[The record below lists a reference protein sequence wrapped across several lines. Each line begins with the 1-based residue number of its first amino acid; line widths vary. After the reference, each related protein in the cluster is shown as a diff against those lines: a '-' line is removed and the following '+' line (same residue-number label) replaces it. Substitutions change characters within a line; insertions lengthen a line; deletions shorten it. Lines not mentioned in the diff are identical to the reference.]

1 MGTPEK
7 IENLAEKLGEIS
19 KGDPVRIEKQ
29 HNAGKMTARERITTL
44 LDSDSFIELD
54 ALVKHRSSNF
64 GLENKR
70 PPGDGVIT
78 GHGTI
83 NGRTVYIFAQDFTVF
98 GGALGE
104 AHAQKICKVMDMA
117 AKTGCPIIG
126 LNDSGGARIQEGVAS
141 LGGYAEIFYR
151 NVTSSG
157 VIPQFSLI
165 LGPCAGGAVY
175 SPAMTDFTLM
185 VKNSSHMFI
194 TGPDVIKT
202 VTHEDVTFEDLGG
215 AMTHNSTS
223 GVAHLACESEEDVF
237 DSLRELMSYIPQN
250 NAEGVPIAN
259 YDKPEIENI
268 KELDSIIPNN
278 SNEPYDMRDVINL
291 IFDDNLFE
299 LQPYWAKNIITGF
312 ARLKGHPVGIVAN
325 QPSVLAGC
333 LDIDASTK
341 AARFVRFCDAFNILS
356 KTSSSEPLKHL
367 ILFFF
372 ANL

>member
-1 MGTPEK
+1 MRQKRLK
-7 IENLAEKLGEIS
+7 ILKKLEEVS
-19 KGDPVRIEKQ
+19 KGDSVRIEKQ
-29 HNAGKMTARERITTL
+29 HKAGKMTARERISSL
-44 LDSDSFIELD
+44 LDADSFVELD

-64 GLENKR
+64 GLDKKKPE
-70 PPGDGVIT
+70 GDGVIT

-83 NGRTVYIFAQDFTVF
+83 NGRTVYVFAQDFTVF

-151 NVTSSG
+151 NVQSSG

-185 VKNSSHMFI
+185 VKNTSHMFI

-223 GVAHLACESEEDVF
+223 GVAHLACDSEEDMF
-237 DSLRELMSYIPQN
+237 DALRELMSYIPQN
-250 NAEGVPIAN
+250 NAEGDTYIQ
-259 YDKPEIENI
+259 
-268 KELDSIIPNN
+268 L
-278 SNEPYDMRDVINL
+278 
-291 IFDDNLFE
+291 
-299 LQPYWAKNIITGF
+299 
-312 ARLKGHPVGIVAN
+312 
-325 QPSVLAGC
+325 
-333 LDIDASTK
+333 
-341 AARFVRFCDAFNILS
+341 
-356 KTSSSEPLKHL
+356 
-367 ILFFF
+367 
-372 ANL
+372 